1 MSLRKMKEKMI
12 VELLSQ
18 TFEQITKKIQTKL
31 VINYN

>member
-1 MSLRKMKEKMI
+1 MKEKMI

>member
-1 MSLRKMKEKMI
+1 MSLWKMKEKMI